1 MASEAFPDPVIP
13 AIMQDVQTEIA
24 DIFAEKLTLFELD

>member
-13 AIMQDVQTEIA
+13 AITQDVQTEIA
-24 DIFAEKLTLFELD
+24 NFRGKFDTV